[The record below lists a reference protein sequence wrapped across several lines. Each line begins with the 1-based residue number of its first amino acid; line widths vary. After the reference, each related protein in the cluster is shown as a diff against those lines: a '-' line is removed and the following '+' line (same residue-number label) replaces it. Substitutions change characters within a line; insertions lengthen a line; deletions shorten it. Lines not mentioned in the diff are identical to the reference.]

1 MKRALITPPLVA
13 ALAITAAG
21 CGGSKASAPPAST
34 ATTPTAAADPAV
46 ALKRA
51 VRRALQRNSNLSL
64 YTLWHNEIPA
74 WATKSTRGPAL
85 TELRTSAAQRRRQGI
100 RVRHVSGQLQ
110 ILSITID
117 PSYQRATA
125 IVRANDRFR
134 PYRGGRA
141 LGRTIKQNERA
152 RVELRRIGQASR
164 FVVWKVVLS
173 P

>member
-1 MKRALITPPLVA
+1 MKRALITAPLVA

-34 ATTPTAAADPAV
+34 ATSRTAAADPAL

-51 VRRALQRNSNLSL
+51 VRRALQQNSRLSL

-74 WATKSTRGPAL
+74 WAMQSTRGPAL
-85 TELRTSAAQRRRQGI
+85 AELRTSATQRRRQGI
-100 RVRHVSGQLQ
+100 RVRHVAGQLQ
-110 ILSITID
+110 ILSIKLD

-134 PYRGGRA
+134 PYHGGRA

-152 RVELRRIGQASR
+152 RVELRRVGQAAR

>member
-1 MKRALITPPLVA
+1 MKRALITAPLVA

-21 CGGSKASAPPAST
+21 CGGSKASAPPAT
-34 ATTPTAAADPAV
+34 KAPTASSTADPAR
-46 ALKRA
+46 ALRRA
-51 VRRALQRNSNLSL
+51 VQLALRQNSRLSL

-74 WATKSTRGPAL
+74 WATSSTRGPAL
-85 TELRTSAAQRRRQGI
+85 TQLRTSAAQRRRQGI
-100 RVRHVSGQLQ
+100 RVRHVSGKLQ

-125 IVRANDRFR
+125 IVRVNDRFR